1 MVEKGCPALVFL
13 TIFTISGRLPIL
25 QLDDKMNHNHGWY
38 YETVNIKLLIITLAK
53 SWKTGK
59 KFLLIQLA
67 TCGQFSNFSQI
78 KD

>member
-13 TIFTISGRLPIL
+13 TIFHNFRRLTIL
-25 QLDDKMNHNHGWY
+25 QLDDKMNHTRHCC

-53 SWKTGK
+53 SWKQGK
-59 KFLLIQLA
+59 KFLLIKLA
-67 TCGQFSNFSQI
+67 TCSQFSNFSQI